1 MALLEIPRF
10 VPAWMVGFLVSSGL
24 IGYAEHTDNL
34 EATILG
40 CILFGVMLWV
50 GSDSRKDKK

>member
-1 MALLEIPRF
+1 MK
-10 VPAWMVGFLVSSGL
+10 PAWMVGFLVSLGL

-34 EATILG
+34 EVTILG

-50 GSDSRKDKK
+50 GSDSKKKKK

>member
-1 MALLEIPRF
+1 MK
-10 VPAWMVGFLVSSGL
+10 PAWMVGFSVSLGL
-24 IGYAEHTDNL
+24 IGFAELTDNL
-34 EATILG
+34 EITILG